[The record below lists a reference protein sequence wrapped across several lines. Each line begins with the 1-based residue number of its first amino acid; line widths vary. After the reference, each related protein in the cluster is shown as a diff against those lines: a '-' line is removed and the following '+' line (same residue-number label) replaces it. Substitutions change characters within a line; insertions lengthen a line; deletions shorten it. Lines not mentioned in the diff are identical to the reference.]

1 MPNPRATA
9 PSRASIPY
17 GWRSATRARQSRNA
31 QPSCA
36 AALEFGPAIRLIWRE
51 TAADAFFSEQ
61 SNMGIEFLV
70 EVTFATATEETPEQ
84 PVPGATQSADHAL
97 TPFSAMKRATISVA
111 WAHWVTSEA
120 SCFWPALVIR

>member
-36 AALEFGPAIRLIWRE
+36 AELEFGPAIRLIWRE
-51 TAADAFFSEQ
+51 TAADAFFGEQ
-61 SNMGIEFLV
+61 LDMRIEFLGEIGV
-70 EVTFATATEETPEQ
+70 SI
-84 PVPGATQSADHAL
+84 SAE
-97 TPFSAMKRATISVA
+97 
-111 WAHWVTSEA
+111 EA
-120 SCFWPALVIR
+120 SQ